1 VISIFTITFTE
12 NRYSNIY
19 YKLLKLFLGGA
30 MKHLRFFY
38 DKIHLRKNITDNY
51 MNKDLLL
58 KTFRNTTGAAV
69 YIFLVSQIMQN
80 GNKIFGEADTMFTPF
95 VVLLL
100 FSLSAAVVASLV
112 FGQTVML
119 FFEAK
124 KKESVQATIY
134 SICWLGM
141 YTILGIL
148 LLVSLK

>member
-1 VISIFTITFTE
+1 
-12 NRYSNIY
+12 
-19 YKLLKLFLGGA
+19 